1 MTATRAPAI
10 LVPMNSLPSSSRRL
24 AARPAIAMLLLWV
37 FAGAASAE
45 PGALPPARAEYYG
58 ELGCAHCDTFVD
70 KQLPAAEAASGIRVR
85 LEAYDILSAAGYAR
99 CEARLDELGYSFRV
113 FPVLIIGASAY
124 QGNAAIDARLL
135 PELRSYADTGAW
147 LPRYDD
153 AAGVSGGKDAVN
165 WSAPAIVVAGLV
177 DGVNPCAFTTLLF
190 FMSYLSLR
198 GGSRRRAAAAGL
210 AFAAG
215 VFLAYFLIGFGL
227 FNAFRVGG
235 RLRSFRLALNVTVS
249 AVTAAFCALTVRD
262 ILALRAGRTAGVA
275 LRLPDGLR
283 TAINAAIRR
292 GTGGAAFVAGVFV
305 SGVVVSVLE
314 LACTGQVYFPAISIM
329 LQADASRRGIASL
342 ALYNLAFISPLLVI
356 LGLSLLGMRQEA
368 LRSFFSRHIAASK
381 AAQAL
386 LFATLA
392 VLVWVV

>member
-1 MTATRAPAI
+1 MASTQ
-10 LVPMNSLPSSSRRL
+10 
-24 AARPAIAMLLLWV
+24 
-37 FAGAASAE
+37 AASAD
-45 PGALPPARAEYYG
+45 PAEHGLRPTVRAEYYG

-70 KQLPAAEAASGIRVR
+70 GQLPAAEAASGVRVE
-85 LEAYDILSAAGYAR
+85 LEAYDILSESGYAR
-99 CEARLDELGYSFRV
+99 CGARLAELGYAFRV
-113 FPVLIIGASAY
+113 FPVLVIGESAY
-124 QGNAAIDARLL
+124 QGNAAIDAHLL

-153 AAGVSGGKDAVN
+153 AAGGAAKAAAVN
-165 WSAPAIVVAGLV
+165 WSVPAIVVAGLV

-227 FNAFRVGG
+227 FNAFRLGG
-235 RLRSFRLALNVTVS
+235 RLRSLRLALNVTVS

-262 ILALRAGRTAGVA
+262 ILALRAGRPAAMA
-275 LRLPDGLR
+275 LKLPDGLR
-283 TAINAAIRR
+283 SAINAVIRR

-329 LQADASRRGIASL
+329 VQADASWRGIGNL

-356 LGLSLLGMRQEA
+356 LDLSLLGMRQEA
-368 LRSFFSRHIAASK
+368 LRAFFTRHLAASK
-381 AAQAL
+381 AVQAL
-386 LFATLA
+386 MFATLA
-392 VLVWVV
+392 ALVWVV